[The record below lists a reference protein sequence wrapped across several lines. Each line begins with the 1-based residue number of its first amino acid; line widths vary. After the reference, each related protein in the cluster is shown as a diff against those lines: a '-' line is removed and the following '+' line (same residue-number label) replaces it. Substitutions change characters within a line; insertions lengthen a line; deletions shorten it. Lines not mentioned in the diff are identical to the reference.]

1 MRQKKEKPMQRT
13 RWLLLML
20 ALLVCLCGCGLSAD
34 AEEPG
39 ATQEPTTLDLR
50 DSDISDVSNLLGR
63 TELTFLDLRG
73 NPVSIESFKALSAAL
88 PECEILWSV
97 PVGGARFDSDTE
109 SITLSG
115 LPEAAADILACFPN
129 LKSVRIENIVSDDY
143 AMLSEF
149 CGQYPQIHFSWDV
162 VLGDTIYPQN
172 TVTLDLSGIEVTVTE
187 LETALAGLPDL
198 RRVITDENGV
208 FAIADQFAVAEE
220 YPQLSF
226 VWNVQLLDDLSVRSD
241 VTELDLRDYTVEDS
255 KAFSDRLV
263 LLPDLTSLD
272 MCGCGPTDDEMAAMR
287 ERYPSIK
294 FIWLTRVSGWIIRTD
309 IKGFSTGNK
318 RKFPDGAGEFVSD
331 NYAYGVITS
340 DSLQNL
346 KYCTDLVAL
355 DVGHCVKIG
364 NIDFIA
370 DLPKLKYLIVSLCD
384 IVDISPLAG
393 QTDLEFL
400 EIKYNYIEDLT
411 PLQGMTKLRFLNC
424 ANNEISQIDMLF
436 SLTSLERLWINCT
449 HITDDQ
455 VAQLEA
461 ALPNTLIKAS
471 PTNPEYAES
480 LWRKDNEGYLI
491 MQKLFGLRAQHQG
504 SVDTEG

>member
-1 MRQKKEKPMQRT
+1 
-13 RWLLLML
+13 ML

-50 DSDISDVSNLLGR
+50 NSDISDVSNLLGR

-109 SITLSG
+109 SITLLG
-115 LPEAAADILACFPN
+115 LPELAADALAYFTN
-129 LKSVRIENIVSDDY
+129 LKSVRIENAASDDY
-143 AMLSEF
+143 AALSEF

-162 VLGDTIYPQN
+162 VLGDATYPQN
-172 TVTLDLSGIEVTVTE
+172 TVTLDLSGIEVTATE

-226 VWNVQLLDDLSVRSD
+226 VWNVQLLDDLVVRSD
-241 VTELDLRDYTVEDS
+241 VTELDLRDYAVEDAE
-255 KAFSDRLV
+255 AFSDKLV
-263 LLPDLTSLD
+263 LLPALTRLD
-272 MCGCGPTDDEMAAMR
+272 MCGCGPTDEEMAAMR
-287 ERYPSIK
+287 ERYPDIK
-294 FIWLTRVSGWIIRTD
+294 FVWLTRVSKWIIRTD

-318 RKFPDGAGEFVSD
+318 RRFPDGAGEYVGD
-331 NYAYGVITS
+331 DYEYGDIHAE
-340 DSLQNL
+340 DFENL
-346 KYCTDLVAL
+346 KYCTDLIAL
-355 DVGHCVKIG
+355 DVGHCHNIG

-370 DLPKLKYLIVSLCD
+370 GLPKLKYLVISLCNLT
-384 IVDISPLAG
+384 DISVLAE

-400 EIKYNYIEDLT
+400 EMTYNYLT
-411 PLQGMTKLRFLNC
+411 DITPIRSCTKLRFLNLSSN
-424 ANNEISQIDMLF
+424 AVSETDTFLML
-436 SLTSLERLWINCT
+436 SNLERLWLNDNGFSDEQI
-449 HITDDQ
+449 
-455 VAQLEA
+455 VALEA
-461 ALPNTLIKAS
+461 AMPDTLIKAS
-471 PTNPEYAES
+471 PSAEYANS
-480 LWRKDNEGYLI
+480 LWRKGNEGYLI